1 MKPHRAF
8 PFAVAVLAI
17 LVLASM
23 ARADSVGIT
32 LMQTSQTAT
41 AGSTVTFDA
50 TLTNLSST
58 DMIFLNGDSSTTSSL
73 LLTVDDT
80 PFLTNFPLSLAPNQS
95 SGPFALFNVLIDPTA
110 LPGTYDFNSF
120 SILGG
125 LDGSTFKTLGTAQF
139 SVTATTPTAVP
150 EPSALVLLF
159 SGLLGLTVLLKVKR

>member
-1 MKPHRAF
+1 MKLHS
-8 PFAVAVLAI
+8 AVGFVMAALTI
-17 LVLASM
+17 LILASG
-23 ARADSVGIT
+23 ARGDSVGIT
-32 LMQTSQTAT
+32 PTQVSQTAT

-58 DMIFLNGDSSTTSSL
+58 DTIFLNGDSSTTSSL
-73 LLTVDDT
+73 FLSVNDT
-80 PFLTNFPLSLAPNQS
+80 PFLTNFPLLLNPSGS
-95 SGPFALFNVLIDPTA
+95 SGPFALFKVLIDPTA

-125 LDGSTFKTLGTAQF
+125 LDSSASNTLGTAQF
-139 SVTATTPTAVP
+139 SVTVMRPTTVP